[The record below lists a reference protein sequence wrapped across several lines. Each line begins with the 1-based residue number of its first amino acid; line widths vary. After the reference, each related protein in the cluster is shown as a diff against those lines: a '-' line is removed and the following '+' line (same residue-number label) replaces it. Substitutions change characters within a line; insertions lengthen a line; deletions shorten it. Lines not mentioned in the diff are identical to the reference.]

1 MGSIAKAIKV
11 SKKEATLILIIA
23 ILYLYTLYFRV
34 LSLML
39 PLGIFLGGW
48 LVFRPSEWTVE
59 GIEGIS
65 KTVGLTAYFAGVL
78 TSLASNLPEAVMLG
92 LTLWRGHIMK
102 NPAMIDIA
110 ILTVLSSIGFN
121 MILLGSVILIGT
133 RKTGGIVK
141 IPKTAIEHEIELIRF
156 TIVALLAVFALGVI
170 DILFTIGTGGS
181 ITTTF
186 YIPREATILLV
197 LSYVVY
203 IIFTVRKGTTQIEKN
218 EELKKSHH
226 FTVKTYLIFLVMGIV
241 GIYIGGELIVRS
253 VESILSEETLAP
265 YGNPIILGG
274 LLMGALA
281 AIPEHGIAVI
291 SAYKEKMDISLGNLL
306 GGLSQIILL
315 ILGLV
320 GTIILIPLDEYVL
333 FQLLITALCMW
344 FLKRSIVDDGKLDNF
359 EGIMLII
366 VQIFVFILLLK
377 GLV

>member
-1 MGSIAKAIKV
+1 MENVPKVIKV
-11 SKKEATLILIIA
+11 RKIEAFLILIMA
-23 ILYLYTLYFRV
+23 ILYLYVSYV
-34 LSLML
+34 YIPSLML
-39 PLGIFLGGW
+39 FLGMFLGGW
-48 LVFRPSEWTVE
+48 LVFRPSEWTIE

-65 KTVGLTAYFAGVL
+65 KTVGLTAYFSGVL

-92 LTLWRGHIMK
+92 LTLWRGYMME
-102 NPAMIDIA
+102 NPAMVDIA

-121 MILLGSVILIGT
+121 MILLGSVILLGT
-133 RKTGGIVK
+133 RKTGGVVK
-141 IPKTAIEHEIELIRF
+141 IPRTAIEHEIELIRF
-156 TIVALLAVFALGVI
+156 TIVALIAVFALGVI
-170 DILFTIGTGGS
+170 DILFTIGIGGS
-181 ITTTF
+181 IATMF

-197 LSYVVY
+197 ISYVVY
-203 IIFTVRKGTTQIEKN
+203 IIFTARKGTIQSEKN
-218 EELKKSHH
+218 EVFGKLRH
-226 FTVKTYLIFLVMGIV
+226 FTVKTYLILLVMGIV

-253 VESILSEETLAP
+253 VESILSEEALAP

-366 VQIFVFILLLK
+366 VQIFVFVLLLK